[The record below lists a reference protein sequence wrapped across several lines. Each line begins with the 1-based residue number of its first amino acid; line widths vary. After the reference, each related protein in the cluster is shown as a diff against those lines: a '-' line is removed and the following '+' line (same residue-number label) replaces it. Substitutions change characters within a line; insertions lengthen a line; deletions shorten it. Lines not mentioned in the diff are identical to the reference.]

1 MPVNIQPFGT
11 STDSPTHDLAQIK
24 LFGCTVI
31 DFNVSADWS
40 SQGGSLSCRLIESD
54 TDGDRLTIPVLGS
67 PVLFELKNQSGTVL
81 FQYVGLVDSF
91 SRSSSNSKTYS
102 ATLSSPMT
110 ILDSTTVILD
120 GYAGLGSSQEGSYLF
135 TGMADQD
142 FGHNNSSITVGNSPG
157 VYRWW
162 NVANLINVFGILEND
177 DPLYRVP
184 TNTDAVLGVGKRYGD
199 FGFSG
204 KSKDGLTLIK
214 LMWALHVGI
223 NHLPPISENQRQ
235 KTHGGNLLFGRH
247 NYNLYDDQEAIPYY
261 YHFDAIH
268 FYNQVVNKLGSEYR
282 IGGQYKSLSE
292 IISHICNE
300 ANLEFFTYIDI
311 YTDPTIGDP
320 TLQDQDQY
328 MNKPAVFNWQAGAG
342 QSMTPVKFPLGGNY
356 GGTIRVQIIDKNA
369 FFNRYRPFSN
379 IAYNLIGLESP
390 DLKDSILISS
400 SGNGIHPG
408 KRPVGDY
415 SYGIASSGS
424 TIYSDPLDS
433 YGVSQWRGSAIES
446 TNSSWGFTDVGTKSV
461 ANGGSF
467 PVQVT
472 GANALFDP
480 SKLSDIKIKSSDISI
495 KLNDFTTMKV
505 ITGGYQTRLVSSP
518 RKLLR
523 HYWGD
528 ITLTGIA
535 DPKASMDTTTDSFGL
550 NETSTR
556 KIPVV
561 TPLLDPRDVDDYILI
576 DMKSEFGPISV
587 TGVLHKG
594 IYAASLLEVRCAM
607 TSVESWKAFIEGYKY
622 NKVRSLVSAF
632 YQPVIPSGQK
642 GANQY
647 EQSQS
652 TENINSKGGLGYAG
666 VSQLL
671 ALGNVLSLYN
681 TRQYVVATNVDKS
694 GEPLN
699 SPSASGEGI
708 FGLGFN
714 VSMAQAIFNVK
725 NNILPRIHEKVKEIG
740 DTHYGKSWYAPVPYL
755 KAMQDLDGDNL
766 VGDFKRSWELTDSA
780 YVEPSNYYP
789 REIPQSNMFIKE
801 GKVFPFLNYNNNFLS
816 SNTGLYDTTYAK
828 DITNLVGQQQQICNF
843 SEYSFDKLCMTKFSP
858 SYIDASGNIVY
869 NTSGV
874 SGITIVHAAPEN
886 IENIYSFLPIGYD
899 SYYNRASLPYSDILT
914 GLAKK
919 YGQSQTSENDLIP
932 SGAGQIGTVYY
943 KRNEIAGSLA
953 LQELIAPTGFESA
966 EYGYSGIIGIPSQT
980 QHGWLMQAVSG
991 LQALNYPEN
1000 GQFSFP
1006 FVRFETSRVFLPVPR
1021 PGMMAGKGMGD
1032 MPVVNGLNAFLG
1044 TAIKNKNGLPNEP
1057 GDLLPSGRVRQMSM
1071 MEDQIVSVLTPF
1083 QACVVPRSF
1092 NYTQVS
1098 TRYVYGPWMTSL
1110 EYIPFRGKIEYEQDE
1125 SLIPENFLIPTNFGE
1140 FGTFTLS
1147 QTSGFTGMNLA
1158 AQGRANAIDDFALF
1172 AVEEGSIT
1180 VPGAPSIKRIGES
1193 LYGIQQVTDIK
1204 ISVNNDGIETTYSF
1218 KTISPKFGK
1227 NTRDL
1232 EQKLTKISNDIK
1244 KLKLR

>member
-1 MPVNIQPFGT
+1 MPVNIEPFGT
-11 STDSPTHDLAQIK
+11 STDSATHDLAQIK
-24 LFGCTVI
+24 LFGCTVV

-67 PVLFELKNQSGTVL
+67 PVLFELKNSAGNVL
-81 FQYVGLVDSF
+81 FQYIGLVDSF

-110 ILDSTTVILD
+110 ILDSTTVILA
-120 GYAGLGSSQEGSYLF
+120 GYAGLGSSQEGSAF
-135 TGMADQD
+135 FAGMENQD
-142 FGHNNSSITVGNSPG
+142 FGHNNSNITVGNTPG
-157 VYRWW
+157 VYNWW

-177 DPLYRVP
+177 DLAYRVP
-184 TNTDAVLGVGKRYGD
+184 TDINASFGVGGSYGD

-204 KSKDGLTLIK
+204 KSKDGITLIK

-223 NHLPPISENQRQ
+223 NHLPPISEGQAQ

-247 NYNLYDDQEAIPYY
+247 NYNLYDDREAIPYY

-268 FYNQVVNKLGSEYR
+268 FYNQVVHKIGSQYR
-282 IGGQYKSLSE
+282 ISGEYKSLSE

-328 MNKPAVFNWQAGAG
+328 MNKPAIFNWQAGAG

-390 DLKDSILISS
+390 DLKDAILSS
-400 SGNGIHPG
+400 TSSNGIHPG
-408 KRPVGDY
+408 KRPINDF
-415 SYGIASSGS
+415 SHGIVTNGT

-433 YGVSQWRGSAIES
+433 YGVNQWRGASIES
-446 TNSSWGFTDVGTKSV
+446 TNSSWGFTDVGTKSI

-467 PVQVT
+467 PVEGV
-472 GANALFDP
+472 GANSIFDP
-480 SKLSDIKIKSSDISI
+480 NKLGDIKIKNSDISI

-505 ITGGYQTRLVSSP
+505 ITGGYQTRLVSAP
-518 RKLLR
+518 RQLLR

-528 ITLTGIA
+528 IIINEVA
-535 DPKASMDTTTDSFGL
+535 DPKDSMDTITDSLGL

-556 KIPVV
+556 KIPVL

-587 TGVLHKG
+587 YGVLHKG

-607 TSVESWKAFIEGYKY
+607 TSFESWKAFIEGYKNDKIRNLVNAFY
-622 NKVRSLVSAF
+622 PGLNKV
-632 YQPVIPSGQK
+632 QQNK
-642 GANQY
+642 
-647 EQSQS
+647 
-652 TENINSKGGLGYAG
+652 INSTNYINSSGGLGYSAVASFLG
-666 VSQLL
+666 
-671 ALGNVLSLYN
+671 LGNIFTFQGGTSTQTVGASLN
-681 TRQYVVATNVDKS
+681 QS
-694 GEPLN
+694 GQPLN
-699 SPSASGEGI
+699 SPSASGAGI
-708 FGLGFN
+708 FGLGFD
-714 VSMAQAIFNVK
+714 VSLAAAIHNIKK
-725 NNILPRIHEKVKEIG
+725 NLLPRIHEKVKDIG
-740 DTHYGKSWYAPVPYL
+740 DTHYGKSWYAPIPYL
-755 KAMQDLDGDNL
+755 KAVEDLDGDNL
-766 VGDFKRSWELTDSA
+766 VGNFKRSWELTDSA
-780 YVEPSNYYP
+780 YVEPSNYYS

-801 GKVFPFLNYNNNFLS
+801 GKVSSFLNYDHNFLS
-816 SNTGLYDTTYAK
+816 SSTGAYDTTYAQ
-828 DITNLVGQQQQICNF
+828 DITNLVGQTQKICNF

-858 SYIDASGNIVY
+858 LSVDANGVPFY
-869 NTSGV
+869 NTSDP
-874 SGITIVHAAPEN
+874 GITIVHAAPES
-886 IENIYSFLPIGYD
+886 IENTYSFLPIGYD
-899 SYYNRASLPYSDILT
+899 SYYNRPSIPYSDIIT
-914 GLAKK
+914 GLSKR
-919 YGQSQTSENDLIP
+919 YEQTNTSQRNLIP
-932 SGAGQIGTVYY
+932 SGQGQSGTSKHV
-943 KRNEIAGSLA
+943 KASGKLSISKLTS
-953 LQELIAPTGFESA
+953 PTGFKKA
-966 EYGYSGIIGIPSQT
+966 DYGYGGIIGIPSQT
-980 QHGWLMQAVSG
+980 QHDWLTQAVNG
-991 LQALNYPEN
+991 LQSLNYPDN
-1000 GQFSFP
+1000 GRFSFP
-1006 FVRFETSRVFLPVPR
+1006 FVKFQTCRVFLPVPK
-1021 PGMMAGKGMGD
+1021 PGFIAGNGMGD
-1032 MPVVNGLNAFLG
+1032 IPVNGLNAFLG
-1044 TAIKNKNGLPNEP
+1044 TSIKNKNGQPNQP
-1057 GDLLPSGRVRQMSM
+1057 GDLLLSNRGRQTSIL
-1071 MEDQIVSVLTPF
+1071 EDQIVSVLQPF

-1092 NYTQVS
+1092 NYSQIS

-1125 SLIPENFLIPTNFGE
+1125 SLIPQNFLIPINFGE
-1140 FGTFTLS
+1140 FGNFTLS
-1147 QTSGFTGMNLA
+1147 QTSGFAGMNLA
-1158 AQGRANAIDDFALF
+1158 AQGRANSIDDFALF

-1180 VPGAPSIKRIGES
+1180 VPGAPSIRRIGDS

-1204 ISVNNDGIETTYSF
+1204 ISVSDGGIETTYSF
-1218 KTISPKFGK
+1218 KTLSPKFGK